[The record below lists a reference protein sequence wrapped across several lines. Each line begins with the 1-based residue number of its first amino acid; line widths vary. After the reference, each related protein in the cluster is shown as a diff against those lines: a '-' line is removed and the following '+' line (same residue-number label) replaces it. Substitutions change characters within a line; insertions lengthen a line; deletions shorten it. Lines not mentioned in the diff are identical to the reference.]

1 MDLDLADEP
10 PFYEPSA
17 AIRATGYL
25 ILLAI
30 VIAIW
35 YSAVYS

>member
-1 MDLDLADEP
+1 MDLDLTDEP
-10 PFYEPSA
+10 PFYQPSVL
-17 AIRATGYL
+17 IRASGYL

-35 YSAVYS
+35 YSAVYG

>member
-10 PFYEPSA
+10 PSYEPSA
-17 AIRATGYL
+17 MIRATGYL